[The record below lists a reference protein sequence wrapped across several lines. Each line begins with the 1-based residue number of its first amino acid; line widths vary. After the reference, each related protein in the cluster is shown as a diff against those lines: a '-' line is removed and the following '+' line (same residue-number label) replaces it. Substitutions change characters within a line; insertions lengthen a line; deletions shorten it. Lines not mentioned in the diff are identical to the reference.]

1 MRRKL
6 KRLRGWWHWLAG
18 VTLGG
23 KFEMKTVLTKSL
35 VGVVGAAL
43 GVPFAVAAE
52 LVGARAVAGAG
63 GAKQLLL
70 MAALALVWTLFGGVK
85 GFARDGEDEREGHEL
100 LVGPRRRGARRQ
112 TFLHTRG
119 F

>member
-1 MRRKL
+1 
-6 KRLRGWWHWLAG
+6 
-18 VTLGG
+18 
-23 KFEMKTVLTKSL
+23 MKTVLTKSL
-35 VGVVGAAL
+35 VVVVGGAL
-43 GVPFAVAAE
+43 VVPFAAAAV

-70 MAALALVWTLFGGVK
+70 MAALALVWTLFGGVR
-85 GFARDGEDEREGHEL
+85 GFALSGKDEREGHEL
-100 LVGPRRRGARRQ
+100 FVEPRREARRQ

>member
-1 MRRKL
+1 
-6 KRLRGWWHWLAG
+6 
-18 VTLGG
+18 
-23 KFEMKTVLTKSL
+23 MKKVLTKSL
-35 VGVVGAAL
+35 VVVVGGAL
-43 GVPFAVAAE
+43 VIPFAVAAV

-85 GFARDGEDEREGHEL
+85 GFALNGGDEREGHEL
-100 LVGPRRRGARRQ
+100 FVEPQRRGARRH

-119 F
+119 L